1 MSRKHKL
8 PAAAAKV
15 PFGVYFRRHWWLY
28 LMLLPGALHFIVFKY
43 VPISTLF
50 IAFQDYNPF
59 AGYFG
64 SPFVGLKH
72 FRNFFGGHD
81 FMNLLKNTLAISKI
95 SADEKKVYF
104 YEKLGIY
111 SLIAQ
116 ISNGKFLDDYVE
128 SRIGE
133 LIKAD
138 QMQEGGLCETLE
150 TYLAHNCNAN
160 AAAEYLFIHRN
171 TMRYRMDKIKRI
183 LDDDINDM
191 EVFLELKLAF
201 AIKRYRENRTVR

>member
-1 MSRKHKL
+1 VESSYHIDVKAGIGTSYEYIEDFRKSYQE
-8 PAAAAKV
+8 A
-15 PFGVYFRRHWWLY
+15 
-28 LMLLPGALHFIVFKY
+28 
-43 VPISTLF
+43 
-50 IAFQDYNPF
+50 
-59 AGYFG
+59 
-64 SPFVGLKH
+64 
-72 FRNFFGGHD
+72 
-81 FMNLLKNTLAISKI
+81 KNTLAISKI

>member
-1 MSRKHKL
+1 M
-8 PAAAAKV
+8 
-15 PFGVYFRRHWWLY
+15 
-28 LMLLPGALHFIVFKY
+28 
-43 VPISTLF
+43 
-50 IAFQDYNPF
+50 
-59 AGYFG
+59 
-64 SPFVGLKH
+64 
-72 FRNFFGGHD
+72 
-81 FMNLLKNTLAISKI
+81 
-95 SADEKKVYF
+95 YF

-191 EVFLELKLAF
+191 EVFG
-201 AIKRYRENRTVR
+201 IKACLCDQTLQGKQDRMMHMPPGAVHLPPCALPSCPMDGWLVTYGFPQMQTKRGCF

>member
-1 MSRKHKL
+1 MN
-8 PAAAAKV
+8 
-15 PFGVYFRRHWWLY
+15 
-28 LMLLPGALHFIVFKY
+28 I
-43 VPISTLF
+43 
-50 IAFQDYNPF
+50 
-59 AGYFG
+59 
-64 SPFVGLKH
+64 LK
-72 FRNFFGGHD
+72 
-81 FMNLLKNTLAISKI
+81 I
-95 SADEKKVYF
+95 YF

-201 AIKRYRENRTVR
+201 AIKRYRENRTE